1 MFLLLGSYSF
11 DSAGGATAAS
21 FVSFFGAL
29 SSFGFLGA
37 FSFLGAAAAFFL
49 GAAFSFLA
57 TTCAA
62 TTAVAG
68 AGTAVSSFLEA
79 ATFFSFFGLSS
90 LAFFGAFS
98 FVGAAVFGFLAL
110 TVVAFFVGTAFFVVV
125 VFLTV
130 VVTFLVAAAVAV
142 VGAHDAV
149 TEFQLAAR
157 DIIIEKVKIER
168 DEVKKKCFC
177 AELVHSI
184 QELVEWILTDND
196 INTRVGLVDFL
207 TKRACTSAS
216 NEFDRHSIFN
226 DADHPFFPSA
236 RRFGDRSG
244 R

>member
-1 MFLLLGSYSF
+1 MLFFFPF
-11 DSAGGATAAS
+11 DRTIGRR
-21 FVSFFGAL
+21 FEQNEKFIAL
-29 SSFGFLGA
+29 KQR
-37 FSFLGAAAAFFL
+37 
-49 GAAFSFLA
+49 
-57 TTCAA
+57 
-62 TTAVAG
+62 
-68 AGTAVSSFLEA
+68 
-79 ATFFSFFGLSS
+79 
-90 LAFFGAFS
+90 
-98 FVGAAVFGFLAL
+98 
-110 TVVAFFVGTAFFVVV
+110 
-125 VFLTV
+125 
-130 VVTFLVAAAVAV
+130 
-142 VGAHDAV
+142 AHDAV

>member
-1 MFLLLGSYSF
+1 MSF
-11 DSAGGATAAS
+11 IIS
-21 FVSFFGAL
+21 FTDYKTISPILAPTTRSLVRRAYDLTIGRRFEQNEKFIAL
-29 SSFGFLGA
+29 KQR
-37 FSFLGAAAAFFL
+37 
-49 GAAFSFLA
+49 
-57 TTCAA
+57 
-62 TTAVAG
+62 
-68 AGTAVSSFLEA
+68 
-79 ATFFSFFGLSS
+79 
-90 LAFFGAFS
+90 
-98 FVGAAVFGFLAL
+98 
-110 TVVAFFVGTAFFVVV
+110 
-125 VFLTV
+125 
-130 VVTFLVAAAVAV
+130 
-142 VGAHDAV
+142 AHDAV